1 MNNFQDT
8 FKTSKWSPISAF
20 SICMTVPVLVFE
32 GQDGNSIPFNFILN
46 TLAVSIDL
54 KVLLGSLFRWNTIL
68 RDFAP
73 RLIPISDEYGGLV
86 KKELREVRAAIY
98 WQMQNFL
105 NSYSRIHRIHF
116 SFDFHKFIV
125 FPVII
130 ADSHNRH
137 YIKMFV
143 FGVTLVH
150 VFLHSDWIRRDTREN
165 IDQNNSEYGHF
176 SRSAFQVVID
186 WLWRLPLLWMV

>member
-1 MNNFQDT
+1 
-8 FKTSKWSPISAF
+8 
-20 SICMTVPVLVFE
+20 MTVPVLVFE

-86 KKELREVRAAIY
+86 KKELRKVRAAIY

-105 NSYSRIHRIHF
+105 NSYSRIDRIHF
-116 SFDFHKFIV
+116 NFDFHKFIV

-150 VFLHSDWIRRDTREN
+150 VFLHSD
-165 IDQNNSEYGHF
+165 
-176 SRSAFQVVID
+176 
-186 WLWRLPLLWMV
+186 